1 MKPPIFFLHP
11 PKCGGTSV
19 ISFFNLNRGH
29 DQFAHFEWSY
39 RGWSDERRRLVQ
51 SGCGGGHH
59 PFGIHRALQLPLH
72 YCTILRDPLERQVS
86 YFFYALNGKNG
97 EVDRG
102 ASVSPAE
109 AFVRRG
115 LLSLEEWVTGSLG
128 GRNVFVNMIGGLAHN
143 DGEALRMA
151 KHNLQY
157 TVGPIGTCAD
167 MSSFLLR
174 LCSRTDLDLPFYVEA
189 NKTQGKRSQ
198 THQLSDAAKAQFR
211 EDNKEDYALL
221 DYAESLIAQAEAR
234 SDLFEPALQLTKKI
248 QAEIKT
254 LRNPFEHASM
264 IFGFDPSYLNMVR
277 ELIASYDLT
286 PIRQYLEAERR
297 QDVPSADLY
306 EGFVDHVDSRTVR
319 GWAVNLARPEAAVN
333 IEVWAG
339 ERIVARGS
347 TGQPRPDVEAAGYA
361 GAGASGFA
369 ISLPADID
377 TNDGLRI
384 EIAQTSERLNGAGT
398 WRNRWHCA

>member
-29 DQFAHFEWSY
+29 DRFTHFEWSY
-39 RGWSDERRRLVQ
+39 RGWSDERERLVQ
-51 SGCGGGHH
+51 SGYGGGHH
-59 PFGIHRALQLPLH
+59 PFGIHRALRIPLH

-97 EVDRG
+97 EVERG
-102 ASVSPAE
+102 ASISPAE

-115 LLSLEEWVTGSLG
+115 LLSLDEWVMDSLG
-128 GRNVFVNMIGGLAHN
+128 GRNVFVNMISGLPHN
-143 DGEALRMA
+143 DGSALKIA
-151 KHNLQY
+151 KYNLQH
-157 TVGPIGTCAD
+157 TIGPVGTCAD

-189 NKTQGKRSQ
+189 NKTQGGRPE
-198 THQLSDAAKAQFR
+198 THNLSDAAKARFR
-211 EDNKEDYALL
+211 EDNKDDYALL
-221 DYAESLIAQAEAR
+221 AYAESLIAQAEA
-234 SDLFEPALQLTKKI
+234 SSGLFEPALQLTKKI
-248 QAEIKT
+248 QTEINA

-264 IFGFDPSYLNMVR
+264 IFGFDQRYLDTVR
-277 ELIASYDLT
+277 ELIASYDLA
-286 PIRQYLEAERR
+286 PINHYLEAERQQAAR
-297 QDVPSADLY
+297 LADLY

-319 GWAVNLARPEAAVN
+319 GWAVNLAKPEASVD

-339 ERIVARGS
+339 EKIVAHGS

-361 GAGASGFA
+361 GANASGFT
-369 ISLPADID
+369 ISLPTGVD
-377 TNDGLRI
+377 TSCGLRI
-384 EIAQTSERLNGAGT
+384 EIAHTSERLNGAGT
-398 WRNRWHCA
+398 WRNEWHCA